1 MNVVFKVANQILF
14 ISGVYSIHIYIHIVK
29 DNLCSAQYKHYFR
42 VLMEMVFDDDDN
54 DA

>member
-1 MNVVFKVANQILF
+1 MLCLKWLIKSCLSAESIL
-14 ISGVYSIHIYIHIVK
+14 YIYIHIVK